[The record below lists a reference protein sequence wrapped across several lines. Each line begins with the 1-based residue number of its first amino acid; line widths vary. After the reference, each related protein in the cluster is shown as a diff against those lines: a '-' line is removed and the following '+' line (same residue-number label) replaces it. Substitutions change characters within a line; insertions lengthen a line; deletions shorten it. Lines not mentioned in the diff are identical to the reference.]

1 MFNVTIDNKNYTYGP
16 EDTWEIEHGRYRS
29 AYRLRLCSH
38 SPAHAVTYYRCINT
52 GNGYK
57 KRLVLH
63 RADGTRIVVARY
75 IS

>member
-1 MFNVTIDNKNYTYGP
+1 MFNVTIDDKSYTYSAY
-16 EDTWEIEHGRYRS
+16 DTWELEVGRYRS
-29 AYRLRLCSH
+29 AYRMRLCSH
-38 SPAHAVTYYRCINT
+38 SPSHVVAYYRCINT

-63 RADGTRIVVARY
+63 REDGTRIVVARY

>member
-1 MFNVTIDNKNYTYGP
+1 MFNVTIDGTDYAYTSY
-16 EDTWEIEHGRYRS
+16 DTWELEVGRYRG
-29 AYRLRLCSH
+29 AYQMRLCSH
-38 SPAHAVTYYRCINT
+38 SPGPVVAYYRCINT

-63 RADGTRIVVARY
+63 REDGTRIVVARY